1 MYRRDISCR
10 YVLTPTGKVILG
22 MVRLGRRTGYDI
34 KQLVDVSTRFFWAA
48 SYGQIY
54 PELKRLEDGGLL
66 VGEDASTNGRA
77 RRAFDL
83 TEAGASELGEWLRSP
98 DAGVFE
104 YRDEGMLKMFFWD
117 ALALDER
124 RRILGDMRAR
134 HEGIARHLESI
145 EPTARE
151 RGGGP
156 YAALRSGLALHRSC
170 VRWLDELD
178 AELAA
183 EVA

>member
-1 MYRRDISCR
+1 M
-10 YVLTPTGKVILG
+10 LTPTGRVILG

-54 PELKRLEDGGLL
+54 PELRRLEDDGLL
-66 VGEDASTNGRA
+66 TGEDASTNGRQ

-83 TEAGASELGEWLRSP
+83 TDAGAAALDEWLRSDDP
-98 DAGVFE
+98 GAYE
-104 YRDEGMLKMFFWD
+104 YRDEGMLKIFFWD
-117 ALALDER
+117 GLGLEER
-124 RRILGDMRAR
+124 RRILHRMRAR
-134 HEGIARHLESI
+134 HEEVIRHLESI
-145 EPTARE
+145 EPRVSL

-156 YAALRSGLALHRSC
+156 YAALRSGLALHRFSAG
-170 VRWLDELD
+170 WLDELER
-178 AELAA
+178 ELDTE

>member
-1 MYRRDISCR
+1 M
-10 YVLTPTGKVILG
+10 LTPTAKVILG
-22 MVRLGRRTGYDI
+22 MVRHGRRTGYDI
-34 KQLVDVSTRFFWAA
+34 KQLVDISTRFFWAA

-54 PELKRLEDGGLL
+54 PELKRLETDGLL

-83 TEAGASELGEWLRSP
+83 TTAGTAELDEWLRSP
-98 DAGVFE
+98 DLGVYE
-104 YRDEGMLKMFFWD
+104 YRDEGILKMFFWD
-117 ALALDER
+117 ALAIDER
-124 RRILGDMRAR
+124 RRILSGMRAR
-134 HEGIARHLESI
+134 HEDVMRHLESI
-145 EPTARE
+145 EPRARE

-170 VRWLDELD
+170 VEWIDELD